1 MDIRTLSNTWLENI
15 LNSSCV
21 CSLHSLNPVLQNEF
35 CFDENQ
41 FIRFFFSSWILLFRS
56 YLRTNLRSQKMFPM
70 FSSKNYSFM
79 FYIYV
84 DLDLVSFYTGE
95 KFSLRFIYLR
105 MSSSNTVEK
114 VILSLLLPFHLC
126 QESTGHTVCA
136 CFWTLLHWSMCPS
149 LYYYYTVLMTVA
161 L

>member
-1 MDIRTLSNTWLENI
+1 MSFLCILLTLSCRMSFVLMKI
-15 LNSSCV
+15 
-21 CSLHSLNPVLQNEF
+21 SLS
-35 CFDENQ
+35 D
-41 FIRFFFSSWILLFRS
+41 FFFSSWILLFMS

-95 KFSLRFIYLR
+95 KFSLRFIYLL

-126 QESTGHTVCA
+126 QESTGHTVCV
-136 CFWTLLHWSMCPS
+136 CFWTLCSIDLCVHPFITTILS
-149 LYYYYTVLMTVA
+149 
-161 L
+161 

>member
-1 MDIRTLSNTWLENI
+1 MSVLCILLTLSCRMSFVLTKI
-15 LNSSCV
+15 
-21 CSLHSLNPVLQNEF
+21 SLS
-35 CFDENQ
+35 D
-41 FIRFFFSSWILLFRS
+41 FFFSSWILLFRS

-95 KFSLRFIYLR
+95 KFSLRFIYLL

-136 CFWTLLHWSMCPS
+136 CFWTLFH
-149 LYYYYTVLMTVA
+149 
-161 L
+161 